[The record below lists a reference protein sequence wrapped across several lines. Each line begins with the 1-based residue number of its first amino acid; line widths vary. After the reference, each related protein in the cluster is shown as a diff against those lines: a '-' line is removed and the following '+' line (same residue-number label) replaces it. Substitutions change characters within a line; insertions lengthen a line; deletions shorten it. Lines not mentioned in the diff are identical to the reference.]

1 MKGDKV
7 VEVLEILG
15 VRTKSWTTIVAK
27 EETAHVF
34 S

>member
-1 MKGDKV
+1 MK
-7 VEVLEILG
+7 EVLTVQG

-27 EETAHVF
+27 EENAHVF